1 MYRNSLG
8 QVLRPRST
16 SRLFLVALVLA
27 LATPLLGLAQES
39 EEVDATQRR
48 LEQLRDLIDQDEEK
62 LSTARLRTKAG
73 LQELD
78 RYNREIALRR
88 ELVATYRKRQE
99 ETIGL
104 RDSLQARLDLAEAD
118 LNQLRSEY
126 GSRATHAYK
135 YGRVHSI
142 ALILAAESINQ
153 MLVRVRYLGR
163 FADQRRERLAAIR
176 AATRLLQEEQQRIA
190 EAHRNA
196 EQLIA
201 GALAEEAEL
210 QRLVDERKTAVN
222 RLRRAESNLQSAIEE
237 RQTAVAELESR
248 LSNLIAA
255 SRGGFV
261 PTGPDLTVPFVENK
275 GKLPWP
281 AIGVVREPFGEY
293 VNPELGTRT
302 PNPGIFIATSPQAE
316 VNAVFDGQVISVDI
330 MPDFGTYV
338 IVRHGS
344 YHSVYGNFS
353 LLYAQQGD
361 MITGGQQLGRA
372 GTDAEPKGEGIFFA
386 IFKDGQPID
395 PRPWLGDP

>member
-1 MYRNSLG
+1 MRISL
-8 QVLRPRST
+8 RF
-16 SRLFLVALVLA
+16 RLPMRLALLATLVLT
-27 LATPLLGLAQES
+27 LAAPLRGWAQET
-39 EEVDATQRR
+39 EDVDATERR
-48 LEQLRDLIDQDEEK
+48 LEQLRNLLNQDEEK

-104 RDSLQARLDLAEAD
+104 RDSLQKRLDLAEAD
-118 LNQLRSEY
+118 LNQLRTEY
-126 GSRATHAYK
+126 GNRAIHAYK
-135 YGRVHSI
+135 YGRVHNI

-176 AATRLLQEEQQRIA
+176 AATRILEEEQRRIA

-196 EQLIA
+196 DQLIA
-201 GALAEEAEL
+201 GALAEEVEL
-210 QRLVDERKTAVN
+210 QRLVGERKSAVD
-222 RLRRAESNLQSAIEE
+222 RLRRAESNLQSAITE

-248 LSNLIAA
+248 LSRLIAE

-261 PTGPDLTVPFVENK
+261 PSGPDLTGPFVENK

-281 AIGVVREPFGEY
+281 AIGVVREPFGEF
-293 VNPELGTRT
+293 VNPELGTKT
-302 PNPGIFIATSPQAE
+302 PNPGIFIATSPQAQI
-316 VNAVFDGQVISVDI
+316 NAVFDGQVISVDI

-338 IVRHGS
+338 IVQHGS

-353 LLYAQQGD
+353 ILYVQQGD
-361 MITGGQQLGRA
+361 MISRGQQLGRA
-372 GTDAEPKGEGIFFA
+372 GTDAEPKGEGLFFA

-395 PRPWLGDP
+395 PRPWLGTP